1 MAERPSKRGRVKVED
16 GDDRVKV
23 EDGDDLAAMQAQIAA
38 MEATIA
44 RMEEREQLE
53 STQAS
58 THPRTIPVSQTD
70 PTDPYLIPTRPRLI
84 CQ

>member
-1 MAERPSKRGRVKVED
+1 MAERPSKRGRVKVE
-16 GDDRVKV
+16 
-23 EDGDDLAAMQAQIAA
+23 EGDDLAAMHAQIAA